1 MSHTDSEADPLVDLA
16 QEFADR
22 HRRGERPSLSDYVR
36 RYPEHAE
43 RIQQIFPAMV
53 AMERLGSVEEWSG
66 TAAEA
71 HRGPEPPL
79 DRLGEYRI
87 LRELARGGMGIVYE
101 AVQESLG
108 RHVALKVLPFHRS
121 VRESQLERFRRE
133 ARAAARLHHSNIV
146 PVFGVGESDGVHYYA
161 MQYIQGQ
168 NLEVVLNEVRRLR
181 KLPAESSGASTRPS
195 GRGTSPARAPISEGP
210 DHAGAVAS
218 VATEVRTAPGVS
230 VGSSPTIA
238 DPAAPGS
245 GSELAAQPE
254 IQYVRSVARIAVQ
267 VAEALDYAHHQGV
280 LHRDIKPSNIL
291 LDTQGTAWVTD
302 FGLAKADD
310 SVELTNQGDI
320 VGTLRYMAPERF
332 GGRADRRS
340 DVYGLGLTI
349 YEMLTLRSAFVSNDR
364 ARLMEQILQV
374 EPPRP
379 RRVDPRI
386 PRDLETIVLKAT
398 AKEPGRRYSGAAAL
412 AEDLRRFL
420 ADRPIRARRTPAWE
434 LAWRFCRRNRGLA
447 ASLAAAA
454 SLVAALVAVWAVWT
468 ARLDAELRRTGEAR
482 RDEQAARRDAQDK
495 LWRSYLARAQAG
507 RFGRRPGRRLD
518 GLEALRQAIPIA
530 TAVDAPRSGFDEL
543 RDEAIACLALAD
555 LRPGK
560 RAIDVPP
567 GASSPVFDA
576 MFHRYALFDRQGI
589 ASVHT
594 IGQTGPIARMADVG
608 GVPRELRLSPDG
620 RLLAIVLP
628 EGLQVR
634 AVEGGGLVWKVSGR
648 VCQADFAADSRRL
661 AVGLAD
667 RTVVVADV
675 AAGRE
680 VARLSVGFQPLPL
693 AMRPDGKQLAVADES
708 RDVGVEIWDLEPPRK
723 VANLRPGEPGPV
735 AALGWSPDG
744 SRLGVGSVLGAI
756 ASIWDVA
763 DRREVVTL
771 EGHAQRVSVLRFHP
785 DGDLVLTCSWDG
797 TARLWDAGTGRSV
810 VHWQSP
816 VDDAHFE
823 RDGRACGVVKVGG
836 ETRLLEVE
844 PGREYRTLVAG
855 LGPGQSEYYRADISP
870 DDLLAV
876 GMEDGVRLWELDT
889 GRELAFLPIGKCQSA
904 SFITGKRGR
913 ELLSCGSGGLYRW
926 PIVEEAGEPRRLR
939 IGTPRKVRLPMEPTT
954 AAVGP
959 DGRIAVVACEGSSAV
974 LVLDLEDESVRYT
987 LPHAS
992 AGSGQIS
999 PDGRWVVTSGWHATS
1014 VKLWNARTG
1023 AQVDEL
1029 ATGPQN
1035 FAFFA
1040 PGGRTMITSLA
1051 GRYQFREV
1059 PSWQPVRELQ
1069 WEIPSYPGWVAFSP
1083 DGRLVAL
1090 ELSPAV
1096 VHLVDAA
1103 SGRTLARLQDPDA
1116 DRARWLGVNA
1126 DGAKLV
1132 VIAGYSR
1139 AIHLWD
1145 LRRIGRELAA
1155 IGLRDELVAS
1165 LPSEAPGRT
1174 MEIRVE
1180 AAMAALARAAEE
1192 RARDR
1197 IARSRKLHE
1206 EKPDGA
1212 NECNTLAWAYLIA
1225 PESLRD
1231 PDQALVL
1238 ARKATRLAPDDPMFR
1253 NTLGVAYYRLG
1264 RYREAVETLRADL
1277 DQQGDRDLAWDLCFL
1292 AMAYHRL
1299 GEADRAREFR
1309 SWALRWSRDQKGF
1322 TADELHELSSVRD
1335 EMEATLT
1342 R

>member
-1 MSHTDSEADPLVDLA
+1 MSHTDSEADPLADLA

-22 HRRGERPSLSDYVR
+22 YRRGERPSLSEYAR

-43 RIQQIFPAMV
+43 RIRQIFPAMV
-53 AMERLGSVEEWSG
+53 AMERLGSAEEWSG
-66 TAAEA
+66 TAAGA
-71 HRGPEPPL
+71 YRRPEPPL

-87 LRELARGGMGIVYE
+87 LRELARGGMGVVYE

-108 RHVALKVLPFHRS
+108 RHVALKVLPFHRL

-168 NLEVVLNEVRRLR
+168 NLEVVLQEVRRLR
-181 KLPAESSGASTRPS
+181 GLPAESWGTSTRPS
-195 GRGTSPARAPISEGP
+195 DLGTSLARELLSGGL
-210 DHAGAVAS
+210 DRAVA
-218 VATEVRTAPGVS
+218 VEPDATEVRAAPVAS
-230 VGSSPTIA
+230 VGSSPTIV
-238 DPAAPGS
+238 DPAGPGS

-254 IQYVRSVARIAVQ
+254 IQYIRSVARIGLQ

-280 LHRDIKPSNIL
+280 LHRDIKPANIL

-310 SVELTNQGDI
+310 SVALTNQGDI

-340 DVYGLGLTI
+340 DVYGLGLTL
-349 YEMLTLRSAFVSNDR
+349 YEMLTLRSAFDSSDR
-364 ARLMEQILQV
+364 ARLMERILHV

-386 PRDLETIVLKAT
+386 PRDVETIVLKAM
-398 AKEPGRRYSGAAAL
+398 AKEPGRRYAGASAL

-420 ADRPIRARRTPAWE
+420 ADRPIQARRTPAWE
-434 LAWRFCRRNRGLA
+434 HAWRFCRRNRGLA
-447 ASLAAAA
+447 ASLAVAA
-454 SLVAALVAVWAVWT
+454 SLVAALVVFWAAWT
-468 ARLDAELRRTGEAR
+468 AGLDAELRRTGEAR

-530 TAVDAPRSGFDEL
+530 RAVDAPRSGFDEL

-560 RAIDVPP
+560 VAIDIPP
-567 GASSPVFDA
+567 GASSPVFDG
-576 MFHRYALFDRQGI
+576 MFRRYALVDRQGI

-594 IGQTGPIARMADVG
+594 IGQAGPIARLAEVG
-608 GVPRELRLSPDG
+608 GAPRDLRLSPDG
-620 RLLAIVLP
+620 RSLAIVLP

-634 AVEGGGLVWKVSGR
+634 EVEGGGLVWKVSGR
-648 VCQADFAADSRRL
+648 VRQAEFAADSRRI

-680 VARLSVGFQPLPL
+680 VARFSVGFQPLPL

-723 VANLRPGEPGPV
+723 LTNLRPGERGPV

-744 SRLGVGSVLGAI
+744 GRLGIGLVPGAI
-756 ASIWDVA
+756 AEIWDVA

-771 EGHAQRVSVLRFHP
+771 EGHAQQVNVLRFHP

-810 VHWQSP
+810 VHWQSLVGDP
-816 VDDAHFE
+816 HFG

-836 ETRLLEVE
+836 ETRVLEVE

-855 LGPGQSEYYRADISP
+855 LGPGQSEYYQADISP
-870 DDLLAV
+870 DNLLAV

-889 GRELAFLPIGKCQSA
+889 GRELAFLPIGKCQTT
-904 SFITGKRGR
+904 SFVAGKRGR
-913 ELLSCGSGGLYRW
+913 ELLSCGPGGLHRW
-926 PIVEEAGEPRRLR
+926 PIVEEAGARGRLR
-939 IGTPRKVRLPMEPTT
+939 IGAPRKVRLPMEPTT

-959 DGRIAVVACEGSSAV
+959 DGRTAVVACEGSAAV
-974 LVLDLEDESVRYT
+974 LVLDLEDETVRHT

-992 AGSGQIS
+992 ASSGRVS
-999 PDGRWVVTSGWHATS
+999 PDGRWVATTGWHATS
-1014 VKLWNARTG
+1014 VKLWDARTG
-1023 AQVDEL
+1023 APVDEL

-1040 PGGRTMITSLA
+1040 PDGRTMITSLV

-1059 PSWQPVRELQ
+1059 PTWRALRELQ
-1069 WEIPSYPGWVAFSP
+1069 WEISSYPGWVAFSP
-1083 DGRLVAL
+1083 DGRFVAL
-1090 ELSPAV
+1090 EISPAV
-1096 VHLVDAA
+1096 VHLIDAA

-1116 DRARWLGVNA
+1116 DRARWLGITA

-1132 VIAGYSR
+1132 VIAGYTK

-1145 LRRIGRELAA
+1145 LRRIGRDLVA
-1155 IGLRDELVAS
+1155 IGLRDDLVAS
-1165 LPSEAPGRT
+1165 LPSDGPGRT
-1174 MEIRVE
+1174 LEIR
-1180 AAMAALARAAEE
+1180 ADADLSLAGAAEE

-1197 IARSRKLHE
+1197 IARSRKRHE
-1206 EKPDGA
+1206 EKPDGPD
-1212 NECNTLAWAYLIA
+1212 ECNSLAWAYLVA
-1225 PESLRD
+1225 PQPLRD
-1231 PDQALVL
+1231 PDKALVL
-1238 ARKATRLAPDDPMFR
+1238 ARKATRLAPDDPIFR
-1253 NTLGVAYYRLG
+1253 NTLGVAHYRLG
-1264 RYREAVETLRADL
+1264 RYREAVEALRADL
-1277 DQQGDRDLAWDLCFL
+1277 DRQGDRDLAWDLCFL

-1299 GEADRAREFR
+1299 GEADRAQEYR

-1322 TADELHELSSVRD
+1322 SADELHELSSVRE
-1335 EMEATLT
+1335 EMEATLA